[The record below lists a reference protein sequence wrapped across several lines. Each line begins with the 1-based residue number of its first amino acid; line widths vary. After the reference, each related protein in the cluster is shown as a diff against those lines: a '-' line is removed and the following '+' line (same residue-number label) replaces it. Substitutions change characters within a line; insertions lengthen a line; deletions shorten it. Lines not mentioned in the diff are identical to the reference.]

1 MNDEYRAKIRDQT
14 YIRQIYESLNL
25 DKIEERKLEKVSH
38 LTTLVAYHADMLQ
51 RIIEVRLLA
60 FILKLMDAKYSVT
73 VRSNAVLAI
82 SLLTYHPLLY
92 KELLT
97 MNVIDTIMGLCMD
110 PKQEQ
115 SLKVVSTLALV
126 HFAL

>member
-38 LTTLVAYHADMLQ
+38 LTTLVAYHGDMLQ
-51 RIIEVRLLA
+51 RIIEVRLLP

-73 VRSNAVLAI
+73 VRSNAVLAV
-82 SLLTYHPLLY
+82 SFLTDHPVLY

-110 PKQEQ
+110 AKQE
-115 SLKVVSTLALV
+115 
-126 HFAL
+126 

>member
-60 FILKLMDAKYSVT
+60 FILKLLDPKYSVT

-82 SLLTYHPLLY
+82 SLLTYHPVLY

-97 MNVIDTIMGLCMD
+97 VGVIDTIMGLCMD
-110 PKQEQ
+110 PKQE
-115 SLKVVSTLALV
+115 
-126 HFAL
+126 

>member
-51 RIIEVRLLA
+51 RIIEVRLLP

-82 SLLTYHPLLY
+82 SLLTYHPVLY